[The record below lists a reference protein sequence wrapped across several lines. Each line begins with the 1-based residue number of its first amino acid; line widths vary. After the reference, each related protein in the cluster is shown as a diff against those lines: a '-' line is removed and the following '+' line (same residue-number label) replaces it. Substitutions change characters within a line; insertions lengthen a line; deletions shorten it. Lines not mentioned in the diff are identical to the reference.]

1 MAEQVAAD
9 RALVQVSNPLL
20 VMISVITMGLCVYLD
35 QTIANVALPHMRAS
49 LGASPETIS
58 WVLTSFIIATA
69 ITAPITGWMVD
80 KLGSRMVYLGASALF
95 LASSAACGAA
105 SSLSALVLFR
115 MLQGVA
121 TGFIA
126 PMTQM
131 ILFDIS
137 KPSEQA
143 FMTSTYSAVAMV
155 VPVSGPFV
163 GAFLTDYL
171 SWRWCFF
178 INLVVGLPALV
189 ALAARLPTRPRQH
202 RPLDVTGYA
211 SLAIAVG
218 AFQMMLDRGQGNG
231 WFDST
236 ETIVEAVL
244 AGGALWVFVV
254 HSFFAERPLFPRA
267 LMRDSNF
274 VAGCLQMMAIGMTVT
289 TVAAIL
295 PTMLQTVMGWPVVFT
310 GEAVAPRGFGTL
322 VSTVLNGWLMRK
334 IELRVLIAVGFAISA
349 ASTATMTSWS
359 LQLHSNIM
367 FWALLVQGIGMGLVF
382 APLNLI
388 AFGGLETKYRPDGA
402 SLRRADRA
410 HPADQPCRTGDACN
424 RDDRPRPLCGAD
436 AGGRAGAEDDRRR
449 DQPAGDDDRLPRLL
463 QGGRDRHAGD
473 GAGPVF
479 PQAAEAPRGRG
490 RASRA
495 RIGAPFSLVRQAWNT
510 RRERFTRA

>member
-402 SLRRADRA
+402 SLLNL
-410 HPADQPCRTGDACN
+410 CRNIGASAGISACVALIA
-424 RDDRPRPLCGAD
+424 RTQQISHAELATHVTAMTDL
-436 AGGRAGAEDDRRR
+436 GRYAELTQGAE
-449 DQPAGDDDRLPRLL
+449 PALRMI
-463 QGGRDRHAGD
+463 D
-473 GAGPVF
+473 G
-479 PQAAEAPRGRG
+479 E
-490 RASRA
+490 
-495 RIGAPFSLVRQAWNT
+495 INRQAMMIGYLDCFKAVGIVMLAMVPVPFFLKRPK
-510 RRERFTRA
+510 RRVAEVVHLAPE